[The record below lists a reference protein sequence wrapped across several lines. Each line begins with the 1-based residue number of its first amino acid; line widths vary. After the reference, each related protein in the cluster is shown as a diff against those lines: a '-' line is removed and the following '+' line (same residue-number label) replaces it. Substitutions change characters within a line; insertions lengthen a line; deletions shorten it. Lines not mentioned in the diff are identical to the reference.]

1 MSSSHIVCPS
11 CLAINRIPQEKLS
24 ANPNCGKC
32 KKSLFMGQPVNL
44 NDSNFERF
52 IAKTDIPIVV
62 DFWAD
67 WCGPCKTM
75 APFFTQATNEL
86 EHNYRF
92 VKLNTELAQQTAAKY
107 QIRSIP
113 TLIIFKNGKIVA
125 QQAGA
130 MQKNLL
136 IQWIQSL

>member
-1 MSSSHIVCPS
+1 MATKNITD
-11 CLAINRIPQEKLS
+11 E
-24 ANPNCGKC
+24 
-32 KKSLFMGQPVNL
+32 
-44 NDSNFERF
+44 NFATEVLK
-52 IAKTDIPIVV
+52 AVKPTLV

-86 EHNYRF
+86 EPNYRF

-130 MQKNLL
+130 MQKSTNTMDSIPLISLL
-136 IQWIQSL
+136 S